1 MSSLSNRATPN
12 NLEALWMP
20 FTSNRNFK
28 SHPRMVT
35 RAEGMYYSKPDG
47 QKVMDTVAGMW
58 CCNAGHNRPRIV
70 EAIKKQAET
79 LDYAPAFSFG
89 YAPAFEYASRLA
101 TLSPGKLNHVFFGNS
116 GSEAVDTAL
125 KMALAYWRYK
135 GQASKTRFIG
145 RVRAYHGVGFGGIS
159 VGGIAFNRKMYSA
172 QLLPGVDHLP
182 TTYNHEH
189 QKFSIGEPE
198 WGAHLADD
206 LERLIMQND
215 PSTVAAVI
223 VEPMSGS
230 GGVVPPPKGYLEK
243 LRAIS
248 KKYNVLL
255 IFDEVITG
263 FGRLG
268 HLWAAERYN
277 IEPDMICFAKGVTS
291 GTVPMG
297 GVLASSEIYDAFM
310 QGPEHVAE
318 FAHGY
323 TYTAHPLAIAAANAT
338 LDVYLEEGLFQRA
351 KDLEPF
357 FAEAAMTLKKAKN
370 VVDIRTLGLTA
381 GIELSSREGKVGER
395 GLEILDRLFNE
406 YNLMVRVTG
415 DTIALTPPL
424 IISKQEIEEIFDK
437 IGKLLAVLA

>member
-1 MSSLSNRATPN
+1 MSSSSNRATPN

-28 SHPRMVT
+28 AHPRMVT
-35 RAEGMYYSKPDG
+35 SAEGMYYSKPDG
-47 QKVMDTVAGMW
+47 AKVMDTVAGMW

-70 EAIKKQAET
+70 EAIQKQAAI

-135 GQASKTRFIG
+135 GEASKTRFIG

-338 LDVYLEEGLFQRA
+338 LDVYLEEGLFQRV

-357 FAEAAMTLKKAKN
+357 WAEAAMTLKNAKN
-370 VVDIRTLGLTA
+370 VVDIRTLGFTA

-424 IISKQEIEEIFDK
+424 IISKHEIEEIFDK
-437 IGKLLAVLA
+437 IGKLLKDLK